1 MTGAGETGAPTV
13 DVVIPVYNAPDD
25 VERCVASVLA
35 HTGGGYRLIL
45 IDDASPDPR
54 VGDVFARLRARGLP
68 QLTLLANET
77 NLGFTGTAN
86 RGLRLSD
93 NDVVLLNSDTEVTA
107 GWLDALARCAAS
119 SPHVGTITPWSN
131 NAEICS
137 YPRFCADNAWPEG
150 ADPEPV
156 RAALAATAVPTY
168 PLLPTGV
175 GFCLYVKRELI
186 DAIGVFD
193 PAFGRG
199 YGEENDFCL
208 RAHRAGYW
216 NVLCDDA
223 FVLHLGGRSFV
234 GEKARL
240 SPKNTAILLARHPDY
255 AAIVGDYIARDPL
268 RPLRDAAQ
276 TRQRARDGRAG
287 ILHVLHH
294 HGGGTEHHVRAL
306 IDASRDDWR
315 HCLAIAV
322 GDHWQVEEH
331 LDDGGRAHLRVR
343 RAARTRRWGAFVG
356 GTRGNV
362 RRRRRPRPPDLDV
375 PRAAARRA
383 AVAGPAVRHHRARPR
398 PRLPDDDDDR
408 SPTASGAARAATS
421 APASPAPATGD
432 PVAWR
437 ERHRAFVAGASF
449 VIAPSRWAADTFGA
463 FFPVAVDVIAHGA
476 PGVWAR
482 AASTADRTA
491 PPPPAGPVSAVLL
504 PADDVPTVAIVGA
517 IGPDKGARRIE
528 ALTALARSRG
538 ANLRFVVIGYL
549 DRQSGPWQSDD
560 ARLTVHGRYDANALP
575 RLLDHYRAALVAY
588 PSHGP
593 ETFSFTLSEVWAAG
607 RAVVVPPIGALR
619 ERVAGTGA
627 GLRADRF
634 RMARRRGV
642 PRPAD
647 RAARFRRGGRRCA
660 RRAWPR
666 ARSRSRRSRRWPCA
680 PSPTTARALA
690 AAPPGAWPPLAPV
703 RVRDALG
710 YEPWWMPN
718 RPSPTPGATVA
729 PAADPSPALATRDAC
744 RGSRPRHAHRECGA
758 APAAHGA
765 RPRAVPA
772 RARAAGRRA
781 EGEAALMATPPFAQW
796 LARGRAHQW
805 EGRPVDA
812 MLCFRQAARLEPRAP
827 DARFHLGEVLWQL
840 GRLPAAVAAWR
851 EATAVAPAHVAAWT
865 AIAEA
870 SLAGGDYPA
879 AREASLRVLAL
890 TPDDARADAIAGI
903 ASLAAGGDGAT
914 VRIAAAFERMPAL
927 TGVPTVAGPLAL
939 VIAAAPTPDTDAL
952 VAALALRLAAP
963 EMAKTTAPLLLAL
976 AAESAA
982 IPALLDHAAARGY
995 APGDHD
1001 ALRRLARVAYAR
1013 DAGLTRTAGG
1023 GDGDDSGASRTRPDL
1038 AGAAGDAGVCSPAS
1052 ARALAL
1058 HYARSATRPS
1068 RRRCRWSGRGVPRV
1082 RRCA

>member
-1 MTGAGETGAPTV
+1 MTGAGQAGASTV

-68 QLTLLANET
+68 QLTLLANGT

-107 GWLDALARCAAS
+107 GWLDALTRCAAS

-137 YPRFCADNAWPEG
+137 YPRFCADNAWPDG

-208 RAHRAGYW
+208 RAYRAGYW

-255 AAIVGDYIARDPL
+255 ATVVGDYIARDPL

-276 TRQRARDGRAG
+276 TRQRARDRRAG

-331 LDDGGRAHLRVR
+331 LDDGGVR
-343 RAARTRRWGAFVG
+343 TFEFARGEGEAWGAFVG
-356 GTRGNV
+356 GLAATFGVGVVHVHQISMCREPLLAALPSLGLPYGITV
-362 RRRRRPRPPDLDV
+362 HDLDL
-375 PRAAARRA
+375 ACATTTMIGADGFWCGARGDVGA
-383 AVAGPAVRHHRARPR
+383 CVACAGE
-398 PRLPDDDDDR
+398 
-408 SPTASGAARAATS
+408 
-421 APASPAPATGD
+421 GD

-463 FFPVAVDVIAHGA
+463 FFPVTVDVIAHGA

-504 PADDVPTVAIVGA
+504 PPDDVPTVAIVGA

-538 ANLRFVVIGYL
+538 ANLRFVVIGYT
-549 DRQSGPWQSDD
+549 DRQSGSWQSDD

-627 GLRADRF
+627 GFVLTDSEWRDDEAFLDRLIALLDSGAAEALRAAGVAARAQPQPTLDA
-634 RMARRRGV
+634 MAMRTV
-642 PRPAD
+642 AHY
-647 RAARFRRGGRRCA
+647 RAALSA
-660 RRAWPR
+660 
-666 ARSRSRRSRRWPCA
+666 A
-680 PSPTTARALA
+680 PS
-690 AAPPGAWPPLAPV
+690 GAWPPLAPV

-710 YEPWWMPN
+710 YAPWWMPN
-718 RPSPTPGATVA
+718 RPPQPPVA
-729 PAADPSPALATRDAC
+729 PAADSSAGLATRDA
-744 RGSRPRHAHRECGA
+744 
-758 APAAHGA
+758 
-765 RPRAVPA
+765 
-772 RARAAGRRA
+772 AAGS
-781 EGEAALMATPPFAQW
+781 G
-796 LARGRAHQW
+796 
-805 EGRPVDA
+805 
-812 MLCFRQAARLEPRAP
+812 
-827 DARFHLGEVLWQL
+827 LG
-840 GRLPAAVAAWR
+840 
-851 EATAVAPAHVAAWT
+851 T
-865 AIAEA
+865 
-870 SLAGGDYPA
+870 
-879 AREASLRVLAL
+879 
-890 TPDDARADAIAGI
+890 
-903 ASLAAGGDGAT
+903 
-914 VRIAAAFERMPAL
+914 RIANA
-927 TGVPTVAGPLAL
+927 
-939 VIAAAPTPDTDAL
+939 
-952 VAALALRLAAP
+952 
-963 EMAKTTAPLLLAL
+963 
-976 AAESAA
+976 
-982 IPALLDHAAARGY
+982 
-995 APGDHD
+995 
-1001 ALRRLARVAYAR
+1001 ALRRRHTALGRVLYRLAPERLV
-1013 DAGLTRTAGG
+1013 DALKAKLR
-1023 GDGDDSGASRTRPDL
+1023 
-1038 AGAAGDAGVCSPAS
+1038 
-1052 ARALAL
+1052 
-1058 HYARSATRPS
+1058 
-1068 RRRCRWSGRGVPRV
+1068 
-1082 RRCA
+1082 